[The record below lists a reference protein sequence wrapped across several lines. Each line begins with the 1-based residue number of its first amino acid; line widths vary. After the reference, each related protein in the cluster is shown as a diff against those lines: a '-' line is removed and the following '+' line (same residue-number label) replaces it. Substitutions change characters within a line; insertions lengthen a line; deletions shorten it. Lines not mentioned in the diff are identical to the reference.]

1 MNHRAII
8 SGTGHYTPEHVLTNA
23 DLERMIDTSD
33 EWIVTRTGIHERRIR
48 SKDEAT
54 SDFIVAA
61 ARCALEQA
69 GKTTAEIDAIIVGT
83 VTPDY
88 KLPSTASVV
97 QRKLDIPKAAI
108 VDIAAACAGFIYGLA
123 MGQSFVESGMYR
135 NVLVAGAET
144 LSSITNYQ
152 DRNTCV
158 LFGDGCGC
166 AVVTRGENGE
176 KENGTGILAAHIS
189 GDGRLGDL
197 LNMPIG
203 GSKVPLTPENYEQR
217 GHLLH
222 MDGREVFKYAV
233 REMADSCVQAMEK
246 AGVGIEDIDM
256 IIPHQANIRI
266 IEALVK
272 KLKANRDKVFINIQN
287 YGNTSA
293 ASVPIALDEAR
304 RAGKVTKGMTVLM
317 TAFGGGFTWGSAV
330 VRF

>member
-1 MNHRAII
+1 MNHRAVII
-8 SGTGHYTPEHVLTNA
+8 GTGHYTPEGVLTNA
-23 DLERMIDTSD
+23 DLERIVETSD
-33 EWIVTRTGIHERRIR
+33 EWIVTRTGIRERRIR
-48 SKDEAT
+48 ADGEAT

-61 ARCALEQA
+61 VREALKKS
-69 GKTTAEIDAIIVGT
+69 GKRAADIEAIIVGT

-88 KLPSTASVV
+88 RLPSTACVV
-97 QRKLDIPKAAI
+97 QQKLDVPKAA
-108 VDIAAACAGFIYGLA
+108 VLDIAAACAGFIYGLA
-123 MGQSFVESGMYR
+123 LGKALVEAGMYR
-135 NVLVAGAET
+135 TILVAGAEA

-166 AVVTRGENGE
+166 ALVARAENGD
-176 KENGTGILAAHIS
+176 GDRGILAVHIS

-203 GSKVPLTPENYEQR
+203 GSKTPLTPENYHER

-222 MDGREVFKYAV
+222 MDGREVFKHAV
-233 REMADSCVQAMEK
+233 REMADSCTRSLAE
-246 AGVGIEDIDM
+246 AGLTVNDIDV

-272 KLKANRDKVFINIQN
+272 KLQADRNKVYVNIDR
-287 YGNTSA
+287 YGNTSS
-293 ASVPIALDEAR
+293 ASVPIALDEAIQV
-304 RAGKVTKGMTVLM
+304 GKITPGMNVLM
-317 TAFGGGFTWGSAV
+317 TAFGGGFAWGSAI